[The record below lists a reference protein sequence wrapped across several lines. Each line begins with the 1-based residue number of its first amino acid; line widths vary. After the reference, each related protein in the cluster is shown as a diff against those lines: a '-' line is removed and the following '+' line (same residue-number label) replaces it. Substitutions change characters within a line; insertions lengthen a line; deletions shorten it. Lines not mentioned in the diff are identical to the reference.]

1 MVCGDCK
8 AENPK
13 VFVVQD
19 DLWCWHIPGPN
30 LLCLLCAE
38 KRLGRRFTPGDFKRV
53 PANDWVFD
61 AFETD
66 RHSGDAVT
74 RSTIIRC
81 ISVHKV
87 FILNDLYLVYRSS
100 LSDIG

>member
-1 MVCGDCK
+1 MSQVADDAQRRDVQRFCGDCM

-38 KRLGRRFTPGDFKRV
+38 KRLGRPFTPGDFKPI
-53 PANDWVFD
+53 PANAWVF
-61 AFETD
+61 ETFSAGTQ
-66 RHSGDAVT
+66 RV
-74 RSTIIRC
+74 
-81 ISVHKV
+81 V
-87 FILNDLYLVYRSS
+87 
-100 LSDIG
+100 